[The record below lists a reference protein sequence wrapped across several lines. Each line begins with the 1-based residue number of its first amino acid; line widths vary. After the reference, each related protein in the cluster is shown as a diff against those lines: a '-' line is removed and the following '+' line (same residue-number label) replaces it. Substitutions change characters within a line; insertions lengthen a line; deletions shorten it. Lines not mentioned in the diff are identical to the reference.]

1 MKITKIIAA
10 FMLAGLIGIAG
21 CDTATDVPEGGP
33 DPAEMGTEMEGEIS
47 EMGEDPGDEAP
58 ADEAPA
64 DEAPAAEAPAAEAPA
79 EEAAEAPAAEAT
91 DE

>member
-33 DPAEMGTEMEGEIS
+33 DPTEMGSEMEGEIGD
-47 EMGEDPGDEAP
+47 MGEDPGAEAP

-64 DEAPAAEAPAAEAPA
+64 DEAPAAEAAAEAPA
-79 EEAAEAPAAEAT
+79 EEATEE
-91 DE
+91 

>member
-10 FMLAGLIGIAG
+10 FMLAGFISIAG
-21 CDTATDVPEGGP
+21 CDTATEVQEGGP
-33 DPAEMGTEMEGEIS
+33 DPAEMGTEMEGEIGD
-47 EMGEDPGDEAP
+47 MGEDPGEEAPADEAP

-64 DEAPAAEAPAAEAPA
+64 DEAPAAEA
-79 EEAAEAPAAEAT
+79 AAEAPAAEAT

>member
-33 DPAEMGTEMEGEIS
+33 DPAEMGSEMESEIGD
-47 EMGEDPGDEAP
+47 MGEDPGAEAPADEAP

-64 DEAPAAEAPAAEAPA
+64 DEAPAAEAAAEAPA
-79 EEAAEAPAAEAT
+79 EEATEE
-91 DE
+91 

>member
-10 FMLAGLIGIAG
+10 FMLAGFISIAG
-21 CDTATDVPEGGP
+21 CDTATEVPEGGP
-33 DPAEMGTEMEGEIS
+33 DPAEMGTEMEAEIS

-64 DEAPAAEAPAAEAPA
+64 DEAPAAEAPA

>member
-33 DPAEMGTEMEGEIS
+33 DPTEMGSEMESEIGD
-47 EMGEDPGDEAP
+47 MGEDPGAEAPADEAP

-64 DEAPAAEAPAAEAPA
+64 DEAPAAEAAAEAPA
-79 EEAAEAPAAEAT
+79 EEATEE
-91 DE
+91 